1 MCCVCLHRL
10 DVLQT
15 LATVTSTILHSTS
28 TFICVCV
35 CFCICVSSYI
45 RIRPP
50 ARAAG
55 STLGGTC
62 TYLYCT
68 LPVFLRLPSHVHS
81 TPRRHKC
88 LPDLQSR
95 QYSPY
100 HTCTCYEYSTH
111 PRATLRR
118 GWYNGQI
125 WQISHLNLALHTM
138 FIRDAR
144 KRVLRQLNS
153 RYIYGRYPLLHA
165 IIALVQITMV
175 SILVRKFNAYYAN
188 RPVLTTMITNAVR
201 LPSPTRLAVRLGIDS
216 CA

>member
-35 CFCICVSSYI
+35 CFCVCDSSYI

-50 ARAAG
+50 PRAA
-55 STLGGTC
+55 
-62 TYLYCT
+62 
-68 LPVFLRLPSHVHS
+68 VLRFPSHVHS

-88 LPDLQSR
+88 LPDL

-125 WQISHLNLALHTM
+125 WQISHLHLALHTM

-216 CA
+216 